1 MDGELYQACAL
12 VAAARQA
19 LRSGAFSYVG
29 LGYEKSLRFT
39 YRDGAKANG
48 AADWYRK
55 LAARRLRD
63 IKLLSPTAV
72 EDRRLLAF
80 SGGAPFLIACFYE
93 EKIVTGWRADW
104 SFDQTARG
112 WNIQW
117 NEAPFK
123 NAPASPPPFKAHTGA
138 FSTVLAQI
146 GQLAGRIRAENFSA
160 LFAAASR
167 AWVFGG
173 MGSWNDS
180 PPYMAHE
187 QRLDDDYE
195 RLSAALY
202 QQIMLAVLYAVNEW

>member
-1 MDGELYQACAL
+1 MNGELYQACAL

-48 AADWYRK
+48 AADWYCRTTERH
-55 LAARRLRD
+55 LAD

-72 EDRRLLAF
+72 GDRGLLAF

-93 EKIVTGWRADW
+93 GGIVTCWRADW
-104 SFDQTARG
+104 SFDQKARG
-112 WNIQW
+112 RNVHLS
-117 NEAPFK
+117 ESPFK
-123 NAPASPPPFKAHTGA
+123 NAPASPPPFKVHTGD
-138 FSTVLAQI
+138 FSTVLTQI
-146 GQLAGRIRAENFSA
+146 GQLAGRIRAENFAA

-173 MGSWNDS
+173 MGSWNGS